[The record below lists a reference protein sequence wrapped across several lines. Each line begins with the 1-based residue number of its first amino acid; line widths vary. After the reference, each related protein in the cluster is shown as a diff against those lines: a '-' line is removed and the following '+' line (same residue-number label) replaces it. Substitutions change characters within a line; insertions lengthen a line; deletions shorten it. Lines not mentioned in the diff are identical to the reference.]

1 MESLIPIV
9 NKLQDA
15 FTQLGVH
22 MQLDLPQIAVVG
34 GQSAGK
40 SSVLENFVGKDF
52 LPRGSGI
59 VTRRPLILQLIN
71 GNTENAEFLHC
82 KGKKFV
88 NFDEVRQEIEAETDR
103 VTGSNKGISNIPIN
117 LRVYSPHVLNLT
129 LIDLPGLTKVPIG
142 DQPADIEQQIKGMIF
157 QFIKKET
164 CLILAVTPANTD
176 LANSDALKLAKE
188 VDPQGIRTIGV
199 ITKLDLMDEGTDA
212 RDILENKLLPLRRG
226 YIGVVNRSQKDI
238 EGRKDIHAAI
248 AAERKFFLSHPSY
261 RHMADRLGTPYLQRV
276 LNQQLTNH
284 IRDTLPGLR
293 DKLQK
298 QMLML
303 EKDVEQFKHFRPD
316 DPSIK
321 TKAML
326 QMIQQLQSDF
336 ERTIEGS
343 GSALVNTNE
352 LSGGA
357 KINRIFHERLR
368 FEIVKMSCDEK
379 ELRRE
384 ISFAIRNIHGIRVG
398 LFTPD
403 MAFEA
408 IVKKQIAQLKEPV
421 LKCVDLVVQE
431 LSAVVRLCT
440 DKMARYPRLRDET
453 ERIITTHIRQ
463 REQYCKE
470 QILLLID
477 FELAYMNTNHEDFI
491 GFANA
496 QSKSEN
502 ASKTGTRA
510 LGNQVIRKGHM
521 CIQNLG
527 IMKGGSRPYWFVLTS
542 ESISWYKDED
552 EKEKKFML
560 PLDGLK
566 LRDIEQGFMSRRHT
580 FALFSPDGRNVYKDY
595 KQLELS
601 CESVDEVDSW
611 KASFLRAGVYPE
623 KDKTAENGD
632 EESGEVETSSLDPQL
647 ERQVETIRNLVD
659 SYMKIVTKTTRDM
672 VPKCIMML
680 IINNAKDFI
689 NGELLAHLYATGD
702 QTQMMEESPEEA
714 MKREEMLRMYHA
726 CKEALRIIGDV
737 SMATVSTPVPP
748 PVKNDWLS
756 SGLDNPR
763 LSPPSP
769 GGPRKPAPIQQGSLG
784 SMGGGMGG
792 GRGPPPPPATGRP
805 APAIPNRPGGA
816 PPLPQGRP
824 TGQALPAPLVPS
836 RVGGVPTA
844 GLQQQ
849 IPPQMRQQ
857 INQAVGQAV
866 TNAAMNELSNVF
878 ANRFNRPVPNPPP
891 KLPDRNYYGNTTYNG
906 RP

>member
-1 MESLIPIV
+1 MTGNIGMEQLIPIV

-34 GQSAGK
+34 GQSAGNYGMQQLIPVVNKLQDAFVQMGVHMSLDLPQIAVVGGQSAGK
-40 SSVLENFVGKDF
+40 SSVLENFVGRDF

-59 VTRRPLILQLIN
+59 VTRRPLILQLIH
-71 GNTENAEFLHC
+71 GNAEYAEFLHC
-82 KGKKFV
+82 KGKKFTDF
-88 NFDEVRQEIEAETDR
+88 NEVRSEIEAETDR
-103 VTGSNKGISNIPIN
+103 VTGSNKGISPVPIN
-117 LRVYSPHVLNLT
+117 LRVYSPNVLNLT

-142 DQPADIEQQIKGMIF
+142 DQPADIEQQIKMMIF
-157 QFIKKET
+157 QFIRRES

-188 VDPQGIRTIGV
+188 VDPQGLRTIGV
-199 ITKLDLMDEGTDA
+199 ITKLDLMDDGTDA
-212 RDILENKLLPLRRG
+212 RDVLENKLLPLRRG

-238 EGRKDIHAAI
+238 DGRKDISAAL

-261 RHMADRLGTPYLQRV
+261 RHLADRLGTPYLQRV

-298 QMLML
+298 QLLAL
-303 EKDVEQFKHFRPD
+303 EKDVEQYKHFRPD

-326 QMIQQLQSDF
+326 QMIQQLQTEF
-336 ERTIEGS
+336 EKTIEGS
-343 GSALVNTNE
+343 GSAQINTNE

-357 KINRIFHERLR
+357 KINRLFHERFP
-368 FEIVKMSCDEK
+368 FEIVKMEIDEK

-384 ISFAIRNIHGIRVG
+384 IAFAIRNIHGIRVG

-408 IVKKQIAQLKEPV
+408 IVKKQISRLKEPC

-431 LSAVVRLCT
+431 LSNVVRVCT
-440 DKMARYPRLRDET
+440 ERMSRYPRLREET
-453 ERIITTHIRQ
+453 ERIIMSHVRS
-463 REQYCKE
+463 REQQCKD
-470 QILLLID
+470 QLVLLVD
-477 FELAYMNTNHEDFI
+477 CELAYMNTNHEDFI

-496 QSKSEN
+496 QNQSESAVKSGHR
-502 ASKTGTRA
+502 T
-510 LGNQVIRKGHM
+510 LGNQVIRKGFM
-521 CIQNLG
+521 CIHNLG
-527 IMKGGSRPYWFVLTS
+527 IMKGGSRDYWFVLTS
-542 ESISWYKDED
+542 ESISWYKDE
-552 EKEKKFML
+552 EEREKKYML

-566 LRDIEQGFMSRRHT
+566 LRDLEQGFMSRRHM
-580 FALFSPDGRNVYKDY
+580 FALFNPEGRNVYKDY

-601 CESVDEVDSW
+601 CETQDDVDSW

-623 KDKTAENGD
+623 KTSEAANGEENSDSAG
-632 EESGEVETSSLDPQL
+632 SSSMDPQL

-659 SYMKIVTKTTRDM
+659 SYMRIVTKTTRDL
-672 VPKCIMML
+672 VPKTIMMM

-689 NGELLAHLYATGD
+689 NGELLAHLYASGD
-702 QTQMMEESPEEA
+702 QSQMMEESPEEA
-714 MKREEMLRMYHA
+714 QKREEMLRMYHA

-748 PVKNDWLS
+748 PVKNDWLES
-756 SGLDNPR
+756 RLDSNPR

-769 GGPRKPAPIQQGSLG
+769 GGPRRATPAQQGSLG
-784 SMGGGMGG
+784 Q
-792 GRGPPPPPATGRP
+792 RGAPPPPGAGTGRP
-805 APAIPNRPGGA
+805 APPLPSRPGGA
-816 PPLPQGRP
+816 APPPPR
-824 TGQALPAPLVPS
+824 PAPPPRRDSPRPS
-836 RVGGVPTA
+836 YPHGA
-844 GLQQQ
+844 KW
-849 IPPQMRQQ
+849 
-857 INQAVGQAV
+857 
-866 TNAAMNELSNVF
+866 
-878 ANRFNRPVPNPPP
+878 RPRSVPN
-891 KLPDRNYYGNTTYNG
+891 
-906 RP
+906 